1 MFKTFLIAFGLM
13 VSVGNAIACPSQIVV
28 LPDGRMMVCYYCNNG
43 KLVNCE
49 NL

>member
-1 MFKTFLIAFGLM
+1 MLKTFLITVALM
-13 VSVGNAIACPSQIVV
+13 VLSGNAMACPSQIVV

>member
-1 MFKTFLIAFGLM
+1 MLKTFLTAAAVM
-13 VSVGNAIACPSQIVV
+13 VLSGNAMACPSQIVV